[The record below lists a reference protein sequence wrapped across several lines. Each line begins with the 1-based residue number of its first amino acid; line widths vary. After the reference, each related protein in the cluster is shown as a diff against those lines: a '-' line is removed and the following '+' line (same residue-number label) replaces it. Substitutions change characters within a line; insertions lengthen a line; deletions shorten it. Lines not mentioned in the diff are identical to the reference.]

1 MKSFFVAYLT
11 LLTCLSFA
19 QTSGSVADVHAEL
32 KATLHPVYQPSRE
45 TGAMVVEVPI
55 VMVVNP
61 KSLPQNP
68 PEPKL
73 SVLEASNW
81 TAETREAKVKVVA
94 VGLNKEA
101 NSLLVYLADSVS
113 MVPKLTFGRQEV
125 CPLGTESLD
134 PASIV
139 KPKSFSLL
147 GFQPSAQLTDGSTAG
162 VYQIGLNMPFSS
174 QMKLTGVLSSN
185 MKDKQANIALE
196 FIPAKNFKIQAT
208 SSQLG
213 TSQMLT
219 AGYERTSFSGP
230 EYPFN
235 YKGEVSP
242 RFSSTTG
249 VYFTRQ
255 LRVDTD
261 VSGGADPG
269 SGIYAA
275 HSFSMPA
282 AFDASGFMKF
292 NFSLNLYYFPS
303 STADKFGVKQFEP
316 AFDLGTLI
324 PLQRPNQLKNGGW
337 TDGMWLKLGL
347 IQGVQPGNAFGKV
360 SGFRFDIVESF

>member
-1 MKSFFVAYLT
+1 MK
-11 LLTCLSFA
+11 LLALFGCAILGSQVFA
-19 QTSGSVADVHAEL
+19 QSEPAKLVQ
-32 KATLHPVYQPSRE
+32 VYQPSAER
-45 TGAMVVEVPI
+45 GVMAVVQKG
-55 VMVVNP
+55 VVTIDPTFAN
-61 KSLPQNP
+61 
-68 PEPKL
+68 
-73 SVLEASNW
+73 AGTW
-81 TAETREAKVKVVA
+81 TAVLKSGKSVKVVS
-94 VGLNKEA
+94 VVFDSKVDE
-101 NSLLVYLADSVS
+101 LLVYLAEAVTE
-113 MVPKLTFGRQEV
+113 VPTISHN
-125 CPLGTESLD
+125 GTVMIQGAASDID
-134 PASIV
+134 PATIST
-139 KPKSFSLL
+139 PKSFSLL
-147 GFQPSAQLTDGSTAG
+147 GFQPTAQLTDGSTAG
-162 VYQIGLNMPFSS
+162 VYQVGLNMPFGSNL
-174 QMKLTGVLSSN
+174 KLNGVLSTN
-185 MKDKQANIALE
+185 MKDKQANIALD
-196 FIPAKNFKIQAT
+196 FFPAKNFKIQAT

-235 YKGEVSP
+235 YKGEVSS

-249 VYFTRQ
+249 LYFTRQ

-269 SGIYAA
+269 SGVYGMTNINI
-275 HSFSMPA
+275 PA

-324 PLQRPNQLKNGGW
+324 PLQRPNQLKNGSW
-337 TDGMWLKLGL
+337 SEGMWLKLGL

-360 SGFRFDIVESF
+360 SGFRFDIVKSF